1 MRALRVSQLALGA
14 RSVRVAPSASEATSA
29 VAGLPGPAAIS
40 VDLRLPTCIHAL
52 ACPWLPRVV
61 RGPSTWSAGPRG
73 RSNLNRIKYGG
84 DRVIHLLGWLSSCR
98 LRRPRQGRAY
108 VRTCPASC
116 HGHAAGRAGL
126 PPTARHRWPC
136 SAANFAAIALPRGT
150 PTSRWRVARPVG
162 VRLAGARRRQQRSG
176 SKIRDLRSWA
186 DQPCCPNAQ
195 GGVGARGARERGKGE
210 AGGESGGGWGGERKG
225 GRALQV
231 QGGGELPNPRATM
244 CKPLHMIRRR
254 TTGLPSRPRQ
264 IVLYRPGAATAAGRP
279 RRHRWWRR

>member
-61 RGPSTWSAGPRG
+61 RGPSTRSAGPRG

-84 DRVIHLLGWLSSCR
+84 DRVIHLPGWLSSCR
-98 LRRPRQGRAY
+98 LRRPRPGRAY

-126 PPTARHRWPC
+126 PPTARRRWPC
-136 SAANFAAIALPRGT
+136 SAANSLQ
-150 PTSRWRVARPVG
+150 SRCRVGHGR
-162 VRLAGARRRQQRSG
+162 RAGAWRAQWVYALRAHDDGSSAVGPRSG
-176 SKIRDLRSWA
+176 TYGLGQISLVVPMRRAEWE
-186 DQPCCPNAQ
+186 PE
-195 GGVGARGARERGKGE
+195 GRGREGKGRRAGK
-210 AGGESGGGWGGERKG
+210 AGGGGGER
-225 GRALQV
+225 GR
-231 QGGGELPNPRATM
+231 EEE
-244 CKPLHMIRRR
+244 
-254 TTGLPSRPRQ
+254 
-264 IVLYRPGAATAAGRP
+264 LYRCREEGSYQTLVPQCASP
-279 RRHRWWRR
+279 CI